1 VFFCDLEI
9 QSKQSRVGPT
19 PLSPSTVERGRF
31 LSEPVRSGSSPAIH
45 RIPRPPA
52 AALAAGGRGIHGSRR
67 FCRLGVR
74 GCVLAGVAEE
84 EVAALEQ
91 LLVTAAFFSDG
102 SAPMELRRGSAIQVL
117 FAAPRRRREGFPFA
131 GGREVAAPVV
141 GVLEDAGAGG
151 QVGVAVRRG
160 GRRCLGTEGRRLPC
174 REGEPPS
181 PRFRRLCGGLR
192 RRNVLREHDGA
203 RV

>member
-1 VFFCDLEI
+1 
-9 QSKQSRVGPT
+9 
-19 PLSPSTVERGRF
+19 
-31 LSEPVRSGSSPAIH
+31 VRSGSSPAIR

-84 EVAALEQ
+84 EAAALEQ
-91 LLVTAAFFSDG
+91 LLVTAAFFSVG
-102 SAPMELRRGSAIQVL
+102 SAPVELRRGSAVQVL
-117 FAAPRRRREGFPFA
+117 FAAPRCRRGGFPCA
-131 GGREVAAPVV
+131 GGREVAVPVV
-141 GVLEDAGAGG
+141 VVLEGAVAGG

-160 GRRCLGTEGRRLPC
+160 GRRCSGTEGRRLPC

-192 RRNVLREHDGA
+192 RCSVLREDDDA
-203 RV
+203 RAQEGFFVIFFVSWAFL